1 MYPSMLKALGW
12 LPALQKLDVMAY
24 VFVLP
29 ALARYRQG
37 RQELKI
43 ILSLHGSLR
52 PAWDTGDLVSKKRK
66 KKPEE
71 ALGGGCPNGA
81 EAAHLCEGPFPSVPP
96 IAAGKKL
103 ANALG

>member
-29 ALARYRQG
+29 ALARYR
-37 RQELKI
+37 ELKI

-96 IAAGKKL
+96 IAAGKKI
-103 ANALG
+103 G

>member
-29 ALARYRQG
+29 ALARYR
-37 RQELKI
+37 ELKI

-71 ALGGGCPNGA
+71 ALGGVDVLTELKQLTCA
-81 EAAHLCEGPFPSVPP
+81 RGPFQVSR
-96 IAAGKKL
+96 L
-103 ANALG
+103 